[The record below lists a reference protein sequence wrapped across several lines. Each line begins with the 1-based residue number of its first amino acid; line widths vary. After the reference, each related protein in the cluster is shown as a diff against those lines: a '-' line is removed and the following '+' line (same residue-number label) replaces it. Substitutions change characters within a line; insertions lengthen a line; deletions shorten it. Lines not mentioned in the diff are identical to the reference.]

1 MAKISSRQELKDYCL
16 RRLGYPVIEINVDDD
31 QVEDR
36 IEDAL
41 EFFHEYHFDG
51 VERFYFTPKL
61 RLSELFLSGIMGE
74 NFQEGEEITGGT
86 SQAKAK
92 IVRRTPTI
100 LVIKGDNPNA
110 VNFAPGEI
118 ITGSKSG
125 FSATLRNNNHYFI
138 GELAKKYID
147 VGDPVTGVIRV
158 FPLGSAGSSTAG
170 TTNIFNVVY
179 QFRLND
185 MYNLLSSD
193 ITYYNQVK
201 MHLQLLDDMFAGNRT
216 IRFNRKM
223 NRLFIDVNWDEV
235 FSEGDHVA
243 VEAYVIVDPEK
254 FTEVYND
261 MFLKR
266 YATALIKRQ
275 WGTNLKKFQGMQLP
289 GGVQMDGQRMFEEAM
304 TEISEI
310 EKEMQLRYELPVD
323 LMVG

>member
-1 MAKISSRQELKDYCL
+1 MISITSRQQLKDYCL
-16 RRLGYPVIEINVDDD
+16 RRLGYPVIEINVDDE

-36 IEDAL
+36 IQDAI

-51 VERFYFTPKL
+51 VERVYFTPQIT
-61 RLSELFLSGIMGE
+61 LSELSLSDMMGE
-74 NFQEGEEITGGT
+74 NFQEREQIVGET
-86 SQAKAK
+86 SGATAT
-92 IVRRTPTI
+92 IVKKSSST
-100 LVIKGDNPNA
+100 LSIKDDDPQKPF
-110 VNFAPGEI
+110 VNGEI

-125 FSATLRNNNHYFI
+125 FAATLHATSSYTPGTYSKQYFDI
-138 GELAKKYID
+138 SDNI
-147 VGDPVTGVIRV
+147 TGVIRV
-158 FPLGSAGSSTAG
+158 FPLGSAGSSSTN

-193 ITYYNQVK
+193 VTYFQQVR

-223 NRLFIDVNWDEV
+223 NRLYIDVNWQET
-235 FSEGDHVA
+235 FSPGDFVA
-243 VEAYVIVDPEK
+243 VEAYAIVDPEY

-275 WGTNLKKFQGMQLP
+275 WGSNLKKFQGMQLP
-289 GGVQMDGQRMFEEAM
+289 GGVQMDGQRMFEEA
-304 TEISEI
+304 TEEI
-310 EKEMQLRYELPVD
+310 KQIETEMQSRYELPVD
-323 LMVG
+323 FFTG

>member
-1 MAKISSRQELKDYCL
+1 MAKLSSRQQLKDYCL

-41 EFFHEYHFDG
+41 DFFHEYHFDG
-51 VERFYFTPKL
+51 VDRFYFTPQL
-61 RLSELFLSGIMGE
+61 RLSELFLSTILGN
-74 NFQEGEEITGGT
+74 NFQENETITGNT
-86 SQAKAK
+86 SGATATVVKTTAS
-92 IVRRTPTI
+92 TLTI
-100 LVIKGDNPNA
+100 KDDNPDTPFT
-110 VNFAPGEI
+110 VGET
-118 ITGSKSG
+118 ITGSTSG
-125 FSATLRNNNHYFI
+125 FSTTLHNTTYYFI
-138 GELAKKYID
+138 GELAKEYID
-147 VGDPVTGVIRV
+147 VGEDITGIIRIFPV
-158 FPLGSAGSSTAG
+158 GSAGSSSAG
-170 TTNIFNVVY
+170 TTNIFNVIY

-193 ITYYNQVK
+193 ITYYSQVK

-223 NRLFIDVNWDEV
+223 NRLYIDVNWKDT
-235 FSEGDHVA
+235 FSPNDYVA
-243 VEAYVIVDPEK
+243 VEAYIIVDPET

-275 WGTNLKKFQGMQLP
+275 WGNNLKKFQGMQLP

-304 TEISEI
+304 EEIRQI
-310 EKEMQLRYELPVD
+310 ETEMQLRYELPVD